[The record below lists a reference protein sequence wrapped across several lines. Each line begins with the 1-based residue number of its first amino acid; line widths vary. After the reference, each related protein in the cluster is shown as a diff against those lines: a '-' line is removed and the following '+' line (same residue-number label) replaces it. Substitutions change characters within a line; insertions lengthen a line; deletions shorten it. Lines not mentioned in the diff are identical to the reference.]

1 MLCCLNEYENASQKF
16 DFDIGLAWTVD
27 DLVKDLQNVMDN
39 TYSKDQL

>member
-1 MLCCLNEYENASQKF
+1 MLCYLNEYENASQKF
-16 DFDIGLAWTVD
+16 DFDIAWTVD